1 LTHTQYKKKIF
12 LSNSFEQNIN
22 KSNIKSN
29 KIYSFILNIE
39 NNFNMLLINETLNNI
54 FDNKYLYN
62 FTFNENK
69 DYYINLYIKTES
81 DLNSKEF
88 IELNFE

>member
-1 LTHTQYKKKIF
+1 MTHTQYKKKIF